1 MLNDIHPPPID
12 CEGNNVPENGRRSH
26 LMPRVNLQEPGR
38 HHTRFLGEPTRTDPL
53 YETPLEERASNF
65 SITLSLI
72 VLGLTVVLLGSIWW
86 MLK

>member
-1 MLNDIHPPPID
+1 MLNDVHPPPLD
-12 CEGNNVPENGRRSH
+12 NDQEKVSSKNHTKH
-26 LMPRVNLQEPGR
+26 LTPQMNSREPGR
-38 HHTRFLGEPTRTDPL
+38 HHARFLGEPTRTDPI

-72 VLGLTVVLLGSIWW
+72 VLGLAAALLGSIWW